1 MFKRAGH
8 RAVAVALVSAG
19 LCAVANAQTM
29 CSLVCPA
36 NMILASLPGQ
46 MNTGPVNYAA
56 PVPNG
61 CTALAATQTAG
72 LPPGSQF
79 PVGTTTSVFGAM
91 RPDFSYEA
99 TCQFTVTVTATP
111 ALPVA
116 PTGVPVGG
124 GALVAL
130 LALVT
135 AGFGVWFQRRSR
147 AR

>member
-8 RAVAVALVSAG
+8 RALAVALVSAG
-19 LCAVANAQTM
+19 LCVVANAQTM

-36 NMILASLPGQ
+36 NMTLASLPGQ

-61 CTALAATQTAG
+61 CTATAASQLAD

-79 PVGTTTSVFGAM
+79 PVGTTTNVFGAL
-91 RPDFSYEA
+91 RQGFPNEA
-99 TCQFTVTVTATP
+99 QCQFTVTVTATP

-124 GALVAL
+124 AAIVAL
-130 LALVT
+130 LALLT
-135 AGFGVWFQRRSR
+135 AGFGVWARR
-147 AR
+147 ARE